1 MTTATPERVN
11 TGKSGK
17 TLPILGL
24 SGFSGIALFP
34 VLSVF
39 TFSEGADFDQVYR
52 FEILERTEP

>member
-1 MTTATPERVN
+1 MTTATPEKVN

-24 SGFSGIALFP
+24 SGFSGFALFP

-39 TFSEGADFDQVYR
+39 TFSEGADSDQ
-52 FEILERTEP
+52 ILPFRDF